1 MSSSC
6 LPHIPGPR
14 TLATHERVSI
24 FAVGPVSRRHT
35 TGTAPM
41 SLRRTRE
48 LTFINPCTR
57 MGSRCVFSALV
68 ECRKYYIEPPP
79 QMCDESVHS
88 PDLPAAER
96 RHGAVVVAGRRS
108 DGVGRLLSSFASGMH
123 QRSVAYFGVRTPI
136 PASGCRY
143 AHLRLPVHGHNA
155 VVLSSGS
162 GRSAGGIRLLRC
174 AHSHSH
180 TYARA
185 HTPPQNAK
193 VPESVEKAALPR
205 RSGSGRLP
213 GRLRNQL

>member
-6 LPHIPGPR
+6 LPHMPGPR

-24 FAVGPVSRRHT
+24 FEVGPVSRRQT

-96 RHGAVVVAGRRS
+96 RHGAVVVAGRRN
-108 DGVGRLLSSFASGMH
+108 DGVGGLLALLPKCSSGASRTPESARQSQHPGVGMFTCGFRSMATTLSSFPRARDGVPAASVFYG
-123 QRSVAYFGVRTPI
+123 ARTRTH
-136 PASGCRY
+136 ART
-143 AHLRLPVHGHNA
+143 RVHTH
-155 VVLSSGS
+155 
-162 GRSAGGIRLLRC
+162 
-174 AHSHSH
+174 
-180 TYARA
+180 
-185 HTPPQNAK
+185 
-193 VPESVEKAALPR
+193 PR
-205 RSGSGRLP
+205 RT
-213 GRLRNQL
+213 